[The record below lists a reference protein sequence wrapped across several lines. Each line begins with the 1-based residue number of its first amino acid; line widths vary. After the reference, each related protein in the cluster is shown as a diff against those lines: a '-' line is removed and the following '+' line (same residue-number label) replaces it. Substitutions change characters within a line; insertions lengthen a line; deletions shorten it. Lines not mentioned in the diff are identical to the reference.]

1 MIVIIERRMMSLLIK
16 KDDGMLTRQVFAEM
30 DDKRALGLIREY
42 GYRQEQ
48 VYGIVHETIALR
60 HEVDDQLVEE
70 VLQRMP
76 YRECHSAEAM
86 LWAVRCIVPQATRI
100 VTRHRGNTI
109 GDIKELLKNLF

>member
-1 MIVIIERRMMSLLIK
+1 MSLLIK

-100 VTRHRGNTI
+100 VTRHRCFYVAYYPHTTCGVIESVPLRGN
-109 GDIKELLKNLF
+109 

>member
-30 DDKRALGLIREY
+30 DDKRALGLIKEY

-76 YRECHSAEAM
+76 YRECHTSKNSLLRARPSGT
-86 LWAVRCIVPQATRI
+86 LFLCCLLSPHYVR
-100 VTRHRGNTI
+100 GY
-109 GDIKELLKNLF
+109 